1 MAGTRTAPDATGTAT
16 SKHLSVHFIDDST
29 DTWSESHI
37 IAAASTPA
45 QIEAYLDALQADS
58 GASIY
63 KFSVESVWGTD
74 ALADADNA
82 EGDADL
88 LKSRSVFDTLN
99 ITLKHTTDPEKKDK
113 IVRIPAPIAANF
125 VADGDFLSDVIDGAS
140 AELGA
145 VMTTALVLFPSYTVV
160 WARYSEKTELNQK
173 VRI

>member
-1 MAGTRTAPDATGTAT
+1 MAGTRTAPDVTGAAT
-16 SKHLSVHFIDDST
+16 SKHLSVHFIDDSG
-29 DTWSESHI
+29 DIWSESHI
-37 IAAASTPA
+37 VAAAATQA

-63 KFSVESVWGTD
+63 KVGVESFWGTD

-113 IVRIPAPIAANF
+113 IVRIPAPIASNF
-125 VADGDFLSDVIDGAS
+125 VASGDFLSDEIDGAS
-140 AELGA
+140 VELGA
-145 VMTTALVLFPSYTVV
+145 VMTTALTLFPSYAVV
-160 WARYSEKTELNQK
+160 WARFSEKTELNQK